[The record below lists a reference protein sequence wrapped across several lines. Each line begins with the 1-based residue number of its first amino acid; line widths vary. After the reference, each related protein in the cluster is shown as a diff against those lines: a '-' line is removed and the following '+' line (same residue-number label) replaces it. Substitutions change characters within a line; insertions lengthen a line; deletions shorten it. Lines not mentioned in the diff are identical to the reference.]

1 MASCKAGEPTT
12 EPFWRYPDNTRDR
25 GVLLS
30 RLVGHG
36 PTLEDHAGRG
46 HGARKWTNPRACDI
60 KDVGREDKSG
70 ARGFGCW
77 LWISRAACGSVLHVP
92 NGG

>member
-1 MASCKAGEPTT
+1 MHRREAIRSRNGQ
-12 EPFWRYPDNTRDR
+12 TRE
-25 GVLLS
+25 
-30 RLVGHG
+30 LV
-36 PTLEDHAGRG
+36 
-46 HGARKWTNPRACDI
+46 DI
-60 KDVGREDKSG
+60 KDVGREDNSG

>member
-1 MASCKAGEPTT
+1 MAFRKAGQPPT
-12 EPFWRYPDNTRDR
+12 EPLGRNPNNALDR
-25 GVLLS
+25 GYFLI
-30 RLVGHG
+30 RLGHD
-36 PTLEDHAGRG
+36 PTLGDHTVRR
-46 HGARKWTNPRACDI
+46 HQARKWTNPRACDI